1 MLSQLNKKAC
11 KTRAY
16 NTAPVY
22 VQGNLA
28 LTPSDMIRSARLG
41 TPISSQSLSADLFDD
56 GELGPARE
64 VPFLLQRGI
73 DVGDVASYQ
82 EQCRSKVR
90 NYVRSS
96 SN

>member
-1 MLSQLNKKAC
+1 MLSQLTKKAR

-16 NTAPVY
+16 NTDVVH

-41 TPISSQSLSADLFDD
+41 TPISSQSLSAEMFDD
-56 GELGPARE
+56 GELGPARQ

-90 NYVRSS
+90 NYLKSTPS
-96 SN
+96 